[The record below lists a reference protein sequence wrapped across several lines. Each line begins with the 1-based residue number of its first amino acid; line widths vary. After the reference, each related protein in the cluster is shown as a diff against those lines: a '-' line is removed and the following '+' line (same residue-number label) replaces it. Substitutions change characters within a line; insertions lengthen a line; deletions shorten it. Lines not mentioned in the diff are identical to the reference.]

1 MNNDNK
7 RSAGGLGLVGD
18 IGGTNARFA
27 LWRGQ
32 RLESIEVLACADYPR
47 PELAVRDYLARI
59 GESVANIDSVCL
71 ACAGPVGA
79 ADFRFTNNHW
89 VINRAAFREELGL
102 DHLLLVNDFSTMAWA
117 ASRLGADE
125 LVQVRAG
132 SAQADRARLIIG
144 PGTGLGVGS
153 LLPLGGGRWE
163 VLPCEGGH
171 VDLPVTSPRDFAL
184 WQGLQ
189 ARSGHVSAERALSGT
204 GLLAL

>member
-153 LLPLGGGRWE
+153 PLPLGGDVGKCCPARA
-163 VLPCEGGH
+163 G
-171 VDLPVTSPRDFAL
+171 TSTCRSLRRATS
-184 WQGLQ
+184 
-189 ARSGHVSAERALSGT
+189 RSGRPAGALRTCLRRARTVRQRPARPL
-204 GLLAL
+204 

>member
-102 DHLLLVNDFSTMAWA
+102 
-117 ASRLGADE
+117 E
-125 LVQVRAG
+125 LRSPQ
-132 SAQADRARLIIG
+132 S
-144 PGTGLGVGS
+144 
-153 LLPLGGGRWE
+153 
-163 VLPCEGGH
+163 
-171 VDLPVTSPRDFAL
+171 DL
-184 WQGLQ
+184 
-189 ARSGHVSAERALSGT
+189 
-204 GLLAL
+204 